1 VEDLEEEEV
10 GGVSEEV
17 PEVEGVEALGEEG
30 VEVVLVAV
38 GVEDSEV
45 EDVLDF
51 ILLVFLCFCK
61 NENQVWHGY
70 IPLVL
75 KYIPHPKTI

>member
-1 VEDLEEEEV
+1 MATQDGVWEVGAVEDLEEEEV

-38 GVEDSEV
+38 GVD
-45 EDVLDF
+45 DA
-51 ILLVFLCFCK
+51 LLT
-61 NENQVWHGY
+61 
-70 IPLVL
+70 P
-75 KYIPHPKTI
+75 

>member
-1 VEDLEEEEV
+1 
-10 GGVSEEV
+10 
-17 PEVEGVEALGEEG
+17 
-30 VEVVLVAV
+30 VVLVAV

-51 ILLVFLCFCK
+51 ILLVFSCFCK

-70 IPLVL
+70 IPLRA
-75 KYIPHPKTI
+75 ICT

>member
-10 GGVSEEV
+10 GWGVSEEV

-30 VEVVLVAV
+30 VE
-38 GVEDSEV
+38 DSEV
-45 EDVLDF
+45 EDGLDF